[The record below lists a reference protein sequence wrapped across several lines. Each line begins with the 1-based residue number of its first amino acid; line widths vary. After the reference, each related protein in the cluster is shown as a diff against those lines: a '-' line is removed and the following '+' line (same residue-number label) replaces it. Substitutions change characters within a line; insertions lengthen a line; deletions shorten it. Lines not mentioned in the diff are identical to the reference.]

1 VAGPFAWRLTFAYQ
15 GDSITLL
22 SQERVEMTAPP
33 SDDQD
38 LGGVQLQVLDSAGR
52 VVWHKRVLDPIARS
66 RAVYSPDPDE
76 PIRRVDMPVPEGAF
90 QVVVPD
96 LPGAETFVLR
106 GATPTPGGTARRAAP
121 QAMAYAR
128 ATRQEMVRVPLNR
141 PPGRTR
147 GNKPQ

>member
-1 VAGPFAWRLTFAYQ
+1 
-15 GDSITLL
+15 
-22 SQERVEMTAPP
+22 MTAPP
-33 SDDQD
+33 SDETD
-38 LGGVQLQVLDSAGR
+38 LGGVQLEVRDSEDR

-96 LPGAETFVLR
+96 LPGAETFVLQGR
-106 GATPTPGGTARRAAP
+106 PLLPGGTARRPVPEATASALAA
-121 QAMAYAR
+121 
-128 ATRQEMVRVPLNR
+128 RQEMVRVPLNQ

-147 GNKPQ
+147 GNKP